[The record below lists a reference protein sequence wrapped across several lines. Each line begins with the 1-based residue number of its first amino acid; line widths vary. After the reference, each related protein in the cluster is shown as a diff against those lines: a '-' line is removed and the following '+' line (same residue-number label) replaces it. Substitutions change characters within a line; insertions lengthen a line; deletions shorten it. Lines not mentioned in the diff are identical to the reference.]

1 MTDQFEIYFDSLAG
15 RTPAWGSA
23 LRWQDPTWPRS
34 LTTVLILLKGIQ
46 HFDDARSA
54 KDYGV
59 DGIYC
64 PNHGGRPANGGLP
77 ARNGLPALN
86 GLPAPNGLPG
96 VVEAADGMA
105 VLFDSGVHS
114 GSDVAK
120 ALTTQGYCRAGFC
133 PLEPT

>member
-1 MTDQFEIYFDSLAG
+1 MTDQFEIYFDSLEG
-15 RTPAWGSA
+15 RAPAWGSA
-23 LRWQDPTWPRS
+23 LRWEDLTWPRS
-34 LTTVLILLKGIQ
+34 LTAVLILLKGIQ

-64 PNHGGRPANGGLP
+64 PNHGGRPANGV
-77 ARNGLPALN
+77 LPALN
-86 GLPAPNGLPG
+86 GLPG
-96 VVEAADGMA
+96 VAEAADGIA
-105 VLFDSGVHS
+105 VLFDSGAHI

-120 ALTTQGYCRAGFC
+120 AVTTQRYCRAGVR